1 MRQVRI
7 LIVDD
12 DPAIL
17 KFLRANLKA
26 GSYETL
32 AAVDG
37 AQALQVFERELPDLV
52 LLDITMPRMDGFDVC
67 RRLREWS
74 KIPIIML
81 SARGDEMDKVKCL
94 NLGADDYL
102 TKPFGVDEL
111 LARVRAVLRRTE
123 SARTQPTKS
132 SFTCEGIEIN
142 FADRRVTVSGREVAL
157 TPTEY
162 KLLQELV
169 LNANKVL
176 THSML
181 LGKVR
186 GPEYGSEKEYLR
198 VFISRLRKELET
210 DPTNPRYLLTIP
222 GVGYQFKAPT
232 AAKS

>member
-37 AQALQVFERELPDLV
+37 AEALQVFERELPDLV
-52 LLDITMPRMDGFDVC
+52 LLDITMPKMNGFDVC

-94 NLGADDYL
+94 DLGADDYL

-132 SFTCEGIEIN
+132 CFTCEGIEIN

-181 LGKVR
+181 LGKVW
-186 GPEYGSEKEYLR
+186 GPEYSSEKEYLR
-198 VFISRLRKELET
+198 VFISRLRKELEP
-210 DPTNPRYLLTIP
+210 DPINPRYLLTIP
-222 GVGYQFKAPT
+222 GVGYMFKVPPAV
-232 AAKS
+232 KS